1 MFAPKHGCFV
11 IKDFWQPRL
20 MDIPAIVFPILI
32 FCCDCWLDSRNSNK
46 GFSPFLL
53 MDGPWTLFRFCFC
66 CVVKRSLCMF
76 ARRTPILSSS
86 LKLHE
91 NLHNNDIGNEV
102 YICCEIA
109 TMTNEGEILIYI
121 GKNKT
126 FYITKTN
133 TSCRT

>member
-1 MFAPKHGCFV
+1 
-11 IKDFWQPRL
+11 
-20 MDIPAIVFPILI
+20 
-32 FCCDCWLDSRNSNK
+32 
-46 GFSPFLL
+46 
-53 MDGPWTLFRFCFC
+53 
-66 CVVKRSLCMF
+66 MF